1 MSDDR
6 IRWSASTG
14 AFYRPSIHGEAIPD
28 DAVAIT
34 DSRHAMLLEGQA
46 TGRTII
52 AGMVGRPELAPPR
65 RIRVGELRTAAIA
78 AVKGEAA
85 RRILAVASLERQ
97 SNDNAL
103 IALAALDP
111 AIDRAPIAAALDRRR
126 RIDAIRA
133 ASDALETQLATWAA
147 GALTDIDVAALAGWP
162 KE

>member
-1 MSDDR
+1 MDDDR

-14 AFYRPSIHGEAIPD
+14 AFYRPSIHGAAIPA

-46 TGRTII
+46 AGRAIV
-52 AGMVGRPELAPPR
+52 AGMVGRPGLAPAR
-65 RIRVGELRTAAIA
+65 RVCVGELRTAAID
-78 AVKGEAA
+78 AVKSEAA
-85 RRILAVASLERQ
+85 RRILAIATLERQ

-111 AIDRAPIAAALDRRR
+111 AADREQLASALDRRR
-126 RIDAIRA
+126 RIDAIRT
-133 ASDALETQLATWAA
+133 ASDAIEMQLATWAA
-147 GALTDIDVAALAGWP
+147 GALTDLDVATLAGWP